1 MVVKKDA
8 TSIRGFLGM
17 TGFYRRWIKNYAEMA
32 RHLNDMLKKD
42 VNIGSDWGKK
52 QDDAILDL
60 KTAITSYPVLRQPML
75 DRPWIVACDASN
87 YAIGASLGQ
96 MVDGKMT
103 VTAYCSRALHGPEL
117 NYPIQHKEALALVY
131 AVEKFNH
138 YLLGCPHF
146 TIRMWT
152 DHQSLTFMQ
161 NQKDLAGRMARW
173 AMKLANYRATIKYL
187 KGPKNIVADALSR
200 LISADDK
207 DFDSTQHLLSLYPE
221 VSMLISRLLPRSGTD
236 QYTDAEGNINLD
248 DAFLASLSKIK
259 DFPEDQ
265 YDIHTKPFAT
275 EVENILFAAPLAVA
289 PTTKIHL
296 DASAYL
302 QCKQFGTI
310 YKALHPDHKDSVSD
324 SDLAHVR
331 HRLPQFFIEHEL
343 LRFIAPAEGEVIAV
357 PLGNDGKEPNS
368 FRTRII
374 KELHSSEYA
383 GHRGIT
389 GTHLAVRRRYYWPKM
404 LGDVKTFVKG
414 CEACATAKSSR
425 QLKQGKL
432 NPLTTPICPGTH
444 YAMDFKTDLPQSGP
458 GEHSFDQL
466 LVTVDRFSKRV
477 WLIPTRKRASAPAT
491 AELFLTH
498 IVAHRG
504 LPINLVSDRDTRF
517 TSNFWR
523 TLWKLTGTSLTLST
537 SRHQNTDGQSE
548 IAIRIVEEVL
558 RSVINFRQDNWVAKL
573 PMIMFAL
580 NNSVSSAHG
589 LTPFQCETGRNP
601 LTPLDYSIWSTNSS
615 NVSAVVDTHTS
626 RARQYLQDIA
636 SAHAAARD
644 SLLVARDRM
653 SRFADKRRR
662 TCDDLQV
669 GGKAWLSLEGI
680 DLDLF
685 KRRPSRKL
693 GLLKFGPFSI
703 LKKVSPVSYQLELPD
718 YCRIHD
724 VFHVDRLKVYSPSQD
739 LTSEA
744 RKLPP
749 TKDDEYVVQAI
760 IDERVRYKKREFL
773 IHWQGYSELYQSTWE
788 PEIHL
793 NNANA
798 VVKDW
803 RRSHKAIPLD

>member
-1 MVVKKDA
+1 
-8 TSIRGFLGM
+8 
-17 TGFYRRWIKNYAEMA
+17 
-32 RHLNDMLKKD
+32 
-42 VNIGSDWGKK
+42 
-52 QDDAILDL
+52 
-60 KTAITSYPVLRQPML
+60 
-75 DRPWIVACDASN
+75 
-87 YAIGASLGQ
+87 
-96 MVDGKMT
+96 
-103 VTAYCSRALHGPEL
+103 
-117 NYPIQHKEALALVY
+117 
-131 AVEKFNH
+131 
-138 YLLGCPHF
+138 
-146 TIRMWT
+146 
-152 DHQSLTFMQ
+152 
-161 NQKDLAGRMARW
+161 
-173 AMKLANYRATIKYL
+173 
-187 KGPKNIVADALSR
+187 
-200 LISADDK
+200 
-207 DFDSTQHLLSLYPE
+207 
-221 VSMLISRLLPRSGTD
+221 
-236 QYTDAEGNINLD
+236 
-248 DAFLASLSKIK
+248 
-259 DFPEDQ
+259 
-265 YDIHTKPFAT
+265 
-275 EVENILFAAPLAVA
+275 
-289 PTTKIHL
+289 
-296 DASAYL
+296 
-302 QCKQFGTI
+302 
-310 YKALHPDHKDSVSD
+310 
-324 SDLAHVR
+324 
-331 HRLPQFFIEHEL
+331 
-343 LRFIAPAEGEVIAV
+343 
-357 PLGNDGKEPNS
+357 
-368 FRTRII
+368 
-374 KELHSSEYA
+374 
-383 GHRGIT
+383 
-389 GTHLAVRRRYYWPKM
+389 M

-414 CEACATAKSSR
+414 YEACATANSSR

-601 LTPLDYSIWSTNSS
+601 LTPLDYSLWSTNSS

-669 GGKAWLSLEGI
+669 GGKAWPSLEGI

-724 VFHVDRLKVYSPSQD
+724 VFHVDRLKVYSPSLD

-760 IDERVRYKKREFL
+760 LDTGKNGNFLFIGRV
-773 IHWQGYSELYQSTWE
+773 I
-788 PEIHL
+788 
-793 NNANA
+793 
-798 VVKDW
+798 
-803 RRSHKAIPLD
+803 RSCTRVHGSPKHT